1 MKLQTSGVLGT
12 SYAIAKLAPKRGDK
26 NLNEIATDVEFSMKI
41 AMASFQ
47 NISENDY
54 YKSFLSKVNDDT
66 VIEISKGIN
75 GGGIGLHNRKIY
87 SKKAYDEF
95 NKN

>member
-1 MKLQTSGVLGT
+1 
-12 SYAIAKLAPKRGDK
+12 
-26 NLNEIATDVEFSMKI
+26 
-41 AMASFQ
+41 MASFQ

-75 GGGIGLHNRKIY
+75 GGGIGLHNRKKY